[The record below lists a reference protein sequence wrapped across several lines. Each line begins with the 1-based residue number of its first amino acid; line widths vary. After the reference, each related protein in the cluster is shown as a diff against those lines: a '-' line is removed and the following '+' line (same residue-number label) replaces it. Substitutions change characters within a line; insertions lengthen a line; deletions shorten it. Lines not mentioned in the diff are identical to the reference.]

1 MEFEHTQAFCLM
13 SPVLRGSLDMTTDIA
28 QYRAHIQLWKRVAVS
43 LGLHHP
49 YWVYSAL
56 EAFLSVRVQL
66 PYGFR
71 VPEFWTAFLEY
82 WDALCARHG
91 AQDPRSDWTRFL
103 RARNGRPRGALFRI
117 SGGGATG
124 EIPSANARA
133 TGGNVTVLA
142 RESGGDQV

>member
-28 QYRAHIQLWKRVAVS
+28 QYRAHIQSWKRVAVS

-71 VPEFWTAFLEY
+71 VPEFWAAFLEY

-91 AQDPRSDWTRFL
+91 AQDPGSDWIPLSSCAERSTARCSVQDFRRRGNGWDTFSQ
-103 RARNGRPRGALFRI
+103 RARHRW
-117 SGGGATG
+117 
-124 EIPSANARA
+124 
-133 TGGNVTVLA
+133 
-142 RESGGDQV
+142 